1 MIYKE
6 YVSVQSLFTHVSS
19 IYANLQELQKN
30 APAWEKKSTRRGL
43 LWNTNMAAVS
53 LFWNTNM
60 VVVKSCENA
69 IQRDICIGIY
79 IGESKTNY
87 SRGILV
93 LQRNSEMNQSME
105 KWIRKSCSLIS
116 LHSKYP
122 WVSYGN
128 IRGKHL
134 LIDCFIH
141 FTTSQTSWTLTW

>member
-6 YVSVQSLFTHVSS
+6 YDSVQSLFTHVSS
-19 IYANLQELQKN
+19 IYANLLEIQKN
-30 APAWEKKSTRRGL
+30 ALAWEKKSTRRRL
-43 LWNTNMAAVS
+43 LCNTNVAAVS

-79 IGESKTNY
+79 IGEPKTNY

-105 KWIRKSCSLIS
+105 KWIRKSSSFIS